1 MKHLSSPNNA
11 IIRHV
16 EQLQRKSKARKKEG
30 LFIVEGQREVAL
42 AARGGYVIDQLL
54 ICGPILLH
62 KDQFTN
68 EEVYSFFE
76 MDQHPEIISVTEE
89 VYEKIGLS
97 EWN

>member
-42 AARGGYVIDQLL
+42 AARGGYVIDQ
-54 ICGPILLH
+54 
-62 KDQFTN
+62 
-68 EEVYSFFE
+68 
-76 MDQHPEIISVTEE
+76 
-89 VYEKIGLS
+89 
-97 EWN
+97 